1 MPANINSAACH
12 VMQCAKAAPSGTGI
26 AADAANT
33 DSSGGDA
40 FGAIFQQLSGKQL
53 AAAIKPG
60 QIAALAKDP
69 STDAPAVQ
77 DALAALLPFL
87 DAMGLTAVVNEKAE
101 DSTEA
106 ELLTEAAIEA
116 DEGMA
121 LAGIA
126 SNLPKQTADEPA
138 ISAVAEDSRGKAAAV
153 ALAQGHNVEDT
164 GEPGVAVGAKHRP
177 EQGMNEFSA
186 ELVEAIQ
193 TSKEQPRT
201 PGSTAAAVQQVLA
214 NHAPQSTH
222 ATSQSLPVAP
232 AVGAPGWSE
241 EVGNRVIWM
250 ANRME
255 SRAELVLTPPQMGRV
270 EVSLSISG
278 DQASA
283 TFVSPNPAVREALE
297 AALPRLREVLADA
310 GIQLGQAQVGAENAR
325 QWAQQ
330 EKNSDNPGFDRGTAA
345 GVPANLAAPGAV
357 QAHADLK
364 MGRGLVDVFA

>member
-1 MPANINSAACH
+1 MPANINPASCP
-12 VMQCAKAAPSGTGI
+12 VMQCAQPAPNGAPAAT
-26 AADAANT
+26 DAAST
-33 DSSGGDA
+33 DSGGAEA
-40 FGAIFQQLSGKQL
+40 FAAIFQQLSGKQL

-60 QIAALAKDP
+60 QILALTKDA
-69 STDAPAVQ
+69 TTEAAPAQ

-87 DAMGLTAVVNEKAE
+87 DAMGLAATAETKHHE
-101 DSTEA
+101 QSGQPGEGDKK
-106 ELLTEAAIEA
+106 A
-116 DEGMA
+116 DEGIA

-126 SNLPKQTADEPA
+126 PVLPNQVGNAPA
-138 ISAVAEDSRGKAAAV
+138 ISAAEGSRSEAGAIALSEGETAATAGKTE
-153 ALAQGHNVEDT
+153 LASG
-164 GEPGVAVGAKHRP
+164 GKHRP
-177 EQGMNEFSA
+177 DKGMDDFSA
-186 ELVEAIQ
+186 QLVEAIQ

-201 PGSTAAAVQQVLA
+201 PGSTAAAVQQVVA
-214 NHAPQSTH
+214 NHVPQSTH
-222 ATSQSLPVAP
+222 AAPQSLPVAP

-241 EVGNRVIWM
+241 EIGNRVVWM

-255 SRAELVLTPPQMGRV
+255 NRAELVLTPPQMGRV
-270 EVSLSISG
+270 EVSLSITG

-330 EKNSDNPGFDRGTAA
+330 EKNGDNSGLDRSTSDGMPVISAA
-345 GVPANLAAPGAV
+345 TGAA
-357 QAHADLK
+357 QAHTGLK